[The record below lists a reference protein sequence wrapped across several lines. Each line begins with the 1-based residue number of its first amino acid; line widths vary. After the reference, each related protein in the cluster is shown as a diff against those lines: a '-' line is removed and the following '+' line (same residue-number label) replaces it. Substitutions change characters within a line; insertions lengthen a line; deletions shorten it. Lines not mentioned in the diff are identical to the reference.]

1 MEHSVTVMVDG
12 VKMAEFDVSSNS
24 SDWDMQLRSGM
35 LESAR
40 KVGATLLEREDDDLR
55 GKVPEG
61 WQNEGKVKRQVE
73 TVVGRVDVQRRVYT
87 DERGKPHKPLDA
99 VIGLEPYQRET
110 LSLQQMGAYLASR
123 CPYRHAAELL
133 GWLIDT
139 RVTPDKIKRMVWAI
153 GGELQAAEQAEREAV
168 FERGGEVAAGTITS
182 DILYAEMDG
191 VWLSLQR
198 EEKRRTEARLGIFY
212 TGKDAL
218 GKGRYALRDKVSV
231 AGLVEDSEEWQERV
245 FLRAYQHYDLQHVQ
259 HVVLGGDG
267 GNWIRDSL
275 ACLEQPVTYELC
287 RFHLFRDARR
297 TASRESEELIRIV
310 RTACEKGLSA
320 VEEDLHQL
328 LIRSQGKEREKLIQ
342 FYNYLCNQAD
352 ALVDHRIRLGL
363 RGTQYRG
370 LGAIEGNVDK
380 QVAQRMK
387 RRGMSW
393 RIPGA
398 KAMIALCMH
407 RDVLAEVALRP
418 KHTASEKDLAPRHRR
433 RRDPHTDHAA
443 WLQASVPA
451 RNGPAEGRPW
461 VQKLRQLLNGEPDL
475 PVAYALPSKS

>member
-1 MEHSVTVMVDG
+1 MEQSVSIMVDG
-12 VKMAEFDVSSNS
+12 VKVAEFDVSSDS

-35 LESAR
+35 LRSAR
-40 KVGATLLEREDDDLR
+40 EVGTVLLEREDDNLR
-55 GKVPEG
+55 EKVPKG
-61 WQNEGKVKRQVE
+61 WQNKRKVERKIE
-73 TVVGRVDVQRRVYT
+73 AVVGQVKIRRRVYT
-87 DERGKPHKPLDA
+87 DERGEPRKPLDE
-99 VIGLEPYQRET
+99 VIELEPYQRET
-110 LSLQQMGAYLASR
+110 LGLQQMGAFLGSR
-123 CPYRHAAELL
+123 SPYRQAADLL
-133 GWLIDT
+133 GWMIDA

-153 GGELQAAEQAEREAV
+153 GGGLQAAEQAERDAV
-168 FERGGEVAAGTITS
+168 FGRGEELAAGTNAT

-191 VWLSLQR
+191 VWLSLQG

-231 AGLVEDSEEWQERV
+231 AGLVEDSEEWQEQV
-245 FLRAYQHYDLQHVQ
+245 FLRAYQHYDLRHVQ
-259 HVVLGGDG
+259 HMVLGGDG
-267 GNWIRDSL
+267 GNWIRNSL
-275 ACLEQPVTYELC
+275 ACFEQPATYELC

-297 TASRESEELIRIV
+297 VGSSEPEELIRIV

-328 LIRSQGKEREKLIQ
+328 LIRSQGKEREKLIK

-363 RGTQYRG
+363 QGRQYRG

-380 QVAQRMK
+380 QIAQRMK

-407 RDVLAEVALRP
+407 RDVLAQVALRP
-418 KHTASEKDLAPRHRR
+418 KNPPSKKNLAPAHRR
-433 RRDPHTDHAA
+433 RRDPKTDHTA

-451 RNGPAEGRPW
+451 RNGRLKGRPW
-461 VQKLRQLLNGEPDL
+461 VQKLRQMLVGQPDL
-475 PVAYALPSKS
+475 PVAFALPSKS

>member
-1 MEHSVTVMVDG
+1 MDQSVSVMVDD
-12 VKMAEFDVSSNS
+12 VKVAEFKVSSAS
-24 SDWDMQLRSGM
+24 SDWDVQLRSGM
-35 LESAR
+35 LESVR
-40 KVGATLLEREDDDLR
+40 KVGATLLEREDDDLK

-61 WQNEGKVKRQVE
+61 WQNEGKVRRQVE
-73 TVVGRVDVQRRVYT
+73 TVVGWVDIRRRVYT
-87 DERGKPHKPLDA
+87 DERGERHKPLDEG
-99 VIGLEPYQRET
+99 IGLEPYQRET

-133 GWLIDT
+133 GWLIGT

-153 GGELQAAEQAEREAV
+153 GGELQAAEQAEREWV
-168 FERGGEVAAGTITS
+168 FQRGGEVAAGTIKN

-231 AGLVEDSEEWQERV
+231 AGLVEDSEEWQERS

-259 HVVLGGDG
+259 HMVLGGDG

-275 ACLEQPVTYELC
+275 AGFEKPATYELC

-297 TASRESEELIRIV
+297 TASSEPEELIRIV
-310 RTACEKGLSA
+310 RTACEKGLPA

-328 LIRSQGKEREKLIQ
+328 LIRSQGKERERLIK

-352 ALVDHRIRLGL
+352 ALIDHRIRLGL
-363 RGTQYRG
+363 HGKQYRG

-380 QVAQRMK
+380 LVAQRMK

-407 RDVLAEVALRP
+407 RDVLAKMALRP
-418 KHTASEKDLAPRHRR
+418 ESPATEKNLVSRYRR
-433 RRDPHTDHAA
+433 RRDPKTDHAA
-443 WLQASVPA
+443 WLYASVPA
-451 RNGPAEGRPW
+451 CNGPAEGRPW
-461 VQKLRQLLNGEPDL
+461 VQKLRQMLNGKPDL
-475 PVAYALPSKS
+475 PVAYALPSNS